1 MYQNGDSHG
10 NWERGGLTIGVR
22 GRERVREGQS
32 HSRLSTCH
40 KTVLTQFKCVFL
52 VINLPL
58 VVNEACFFSGRTLRT
73 TTVAQALEECGKIPP
88 PLAVEGMLPANATTT
103 SGLRQR
109 RLRGLELPSITNH
122 QTLIPRSSVT
132 AGQAHQQPLLSL
144 ISLTIRWVIKVTRKL
159 SGHKGLK
166 AHAVEWSVVLVK

>member
-1 MYQNGDSHG
+1 M
-10 NWERGGLTIGVR
+10 
-22 GRERVREGQS
+22 
-32 HSRLSTCH
+32 
-40 KTVLTQFKCVFL
+40 KL
-52 VINLPL
+52 VS
-58 VVNEACFFSGRTLRT
+58 FFSGRTLRT

-88 PLAVEGMLPANATTT
+88 PLLAVEGMLPANATTT

-159 SGHKGLK
+159 SSYKGLK
-166 AHAVEWSVVLVK
+166 AHAVEWSEVLGVFSIQMFPKKTKKQCNFFLIIGPPWMRQITDGHGPDGSLPVSYSAIIRCAY